1 MAKEQEDV
9 TRGQEDVAWEQEQ
22 VELEEQMEVEEQV
35 EKVGAVKHRDMGVPR
50 ASPPV
55 WGPKPL
61 PVGCKERLLV
71 EPDLRLFGFTLLGE
85 QLLARVCRL
94 SRLLEQRSS
103 FNFLSFLL

>member
-9 TRGQEDVAWEQEQ
+9 TRGQEDVAREQEQ
-22 VELEEQMEVEEQV
+22 VELEEKMEVEEQV

-71 EPDLRLFGFTLLGE
+71 EKEVEEEVEE
-85 QLLARVCRL
+85 QVGVEEVAAVKKQ
-94 SRLLEQRSS
+94 EA
-103 FNFLSFLL
+103 

>member
-9 TRGQEDVAWEQEQ
+9 TRGQEDVAREQ
-22 VELEEQMEVEEQV
+22 EQMEVEEQV

-71 EPDLRLFGFTLLGE
+71 EKEVEEEVEE
-85 QLLARVCRL
+85 QVGVEEVAAVKKQ
-94 SRLLEQRSS
+94 EA
-103 FNFLSFLL
+103 